1 MYAQSQRFSTHS
13 SRKGLKLS
21 SSIYLMLI
29 WIWILKFLFE
39 NPVEVSK
46 HMVHVPFFHEFQKA
60 LTCEHYIEALVK
72 SMAGLSIS
80 LAPAEARVKRRLVEI
95 QDSDEEEESVKTP
108 K

>member
-1 MYAQSQRFSTHS
+1 
-13 SRKGLKLS
+13 
-21 SSIYLMLI
+21 
-29 WIWILKFLFE
+29 
-39 NPVEVSK
+39 
-46 HMVHVPFFHEFQKA
+46 MVHVPFFHEFQKA